1 MTDDDL
7 RQREAAMFYKTRVRW
22 LEEDEARE
30 RRRVLYRRFR
40 WPIRIGIGVAIAVY
54 LSGAAIIGWTIGTRL

>member
-7 RQREAAMFYKTRVRW
+7 FRRELELHHKKRVRW